1 MRAIIKEMEKRLT
14 MSGDNKR
21 VCFVM
26 KYIGDDDDY
35 IYNKMSDLVQY
46 WSDNTVDHNT
56 AYSWMTDSL
65 TMIDEFL
72 AYNDD
77 ELQES
82 IYEQADAMT
91 PIYNNEI
98 MSWLASN
105 RYAVES
111 YADEMG
117 IEKIDFVQLTMG
129 AYCHNLSQY
138 ALEVYELIKDIKES
152 KKCKKQKLG

>member
-14 MSGDNKR
+14 MSDDNKR
-21 VCFVM
+21 VCFVSS
-26 KYIGDDDDY
+26 YIMSDDE

-46 WSDNTVDHNT
+46 WSDNTVDNNT
-56 AYSWMTDSL
+56 AYSWLSDSL

-72 AYNDD
+72 AYNSEGSDD

-82 IYEQADAMT
+82 IYEQADSIT

-138 ALEVYELIKDIKES
+138 ALEVYELIKDIKEED
-152 KKCKKQKLG
+152 